1 MKENSRIRFNPG
13 TKEIEIEGSESF
25 VKTYFNKLQE
35 IISGTPEIT
44 TKESK
49 PVKAAPVK
57 MEKKQPRTS
66 KTRPRKKVMKVA
78 TKKPGEK
85 RVTHIGMI
93 IGLVQAS
100 TEGISTAALKDK
112 TGLAESQIWN
122 IVNRATKLGKIRK
135 MKRGLYGA
143 VAASR
148 E

>member
-1 MKENSRIRFNPG
+1 MKENSRIRFSPV

-25 VKTYFNKLQE
+25 VKTYFNKLQAM
-35 IISGTPEIT
+35 ISGTPEIK

-57 MEKKQPRTS
+57 VEKKQP
-66 KTRPRKKVMKVA
+66 KAVKARPLKKAMKVA

-85 RVTHIGMI
+85 RVTHIDMI

-100 TEGISTAALKDK
+100 TEGISTDELKEK
-112 TGLAESQIWN
+112 SGLAERQIWS
-122 IVNRATKLGKIRK
+122 IVDRAAKLGKIRK

-143 VAASR
+143 VAAS
-148 E
+148 